1 MVHATFIFKKKACG
15 QPAPALRSALSPQGI
30 LLLLISLPAP
40 HSQSLQALL
49 NLHKLLCYMDATFWS
64 SWEQGVALTWRN
76 KAHLWLLTQARK
88 DSASQGMVRSWPSLP
103 SSLILPY
110 SAALQLVVVFWGLE
124 VLPNSSLQLPMLV
137 LQWASQRPSRH
148 LILLWVVKRQLA
160 AQWDGSPSLATTS
173 LKHPIPSR
181 DMQAKISL
189 IILI

>member
-103 SSLILPY
+103 SFLILPY
-110 SAALQLVVVFWGLE
+110 SAALSRLSCSEAWRPYQT
-124 VLPNSSLQLPMLV
+124 VLCSCQCWFSSE
-137 LQWASQRPSRH
+137 
-148 LILLWVVKRQLA
+148 
-160 AQWDGSPSLATTS
+160 
-173 LKHPIPSR
+173 
-181 DMQAKISL
+181 QAKGPLGISSFCGW
-189 IILI
+189 

>member
-1 MVHATFIFKKKACG
+1 MKIQRIDVEKGILPPVGLSLRSQLTFSTETASGECGTCDLHFKKKACG

-110 SAALQLVVVFWGLE
+110 SAALQLVVVF
-124 VLPNSSLQLPMLV
+124 
-137 LQWASQRPSRH
+137 
-148 LILLWVVKRQLA
+148 
-160 AQWDGSPSLATTS
+160 
-173 LKHPIPSR
+173 
-181 DMQAKISL
+181 
-189 IILI
+189 